1 MLNVR
6 CGHFRLS
13 IVESKPLMRS
23 VKILTSIVLATA
35 FFHLGSSE
43 AMAENKPMKIEKSY
57 FDTTP
62 QGDKIDA
69 YTLDNGQG
77 VTVKL
82 ITFGATIVQITAP
95 DRNGKIGDVALGSDK
110 LAPYLSDYQG
120 AIVGR
125 YANRIANGKFSIG
138 EQEYTLAQN
147 NGKNHLHGG
156 IVGFNQ
162 KIWKAKTV
170 KGKDYVGV
178 KFTTSSADME
188 EGYPG
193 KMAIEV
199 VYTLDKENNLK
210 IEYFAKTDKTTVV
223 NLTNHVYFNLA
234 GTGTILDHIVTLN
247 ADFYTPVDEGLIPTG
262 EILSVKGTPFDFT
275 KPNRIDHGFDQLD
288 NSPKGIDHNIVLRH
302 CTTSPLH
309 AVATVLDT
317 KSGRIME
324 VYTTQPGVQ
333 FYTGNFLN
341 GAFVGREGPYQQY
354 AGFCLETQHFP
365 DSPNQPHFPS
375 TILTPGEKYNE
386 VTIYKFTVEN
396 AK

>member
-1 MLNVR
+1 
-6 CGHFRLS
+6 
-13 IVESKPLMRS
+13 MRS
-23 VKILTSIVLATA
+23 VKILTSIVLAA
-35 FFHLGSSE
+35 AVFHLGGSD
-43 AMAENKPMKIEKSY
+43 AMAKDKPMKIEKSY

-62 QGDKIDA
+62 QGDKTDA
-69 YTLDNGQG
+69 YTLCNGQG

-82 ITFGATIVQITAP
+82 VTWGATIVQITAP
-95 DRNGKIGDVALGSDK
+95 DRDGKISNVALGSDK
-110 LAPYLSDYQG
+110 IAPYQGDYQG
-120 AIVGR
+120 SIVGR
-125 YANRIANGKFSIG
+125 YANRIAKGKFSIG
-138 EQEYTLAQN
+138 DNEYTLAKN
-147 NGKNHLHGG
+147 NGENHLHGG
-156 IVGFNQ
+156 LVGFNQ
-162 KIWKAKTV
+162 KIWKAKTL
-170 KGKDYVGV
+170 KNKNFVGV
-178 KFTTSSADME
+178 EFSTTSADME

-193 KMAIEV
+193 NMTIKV

-234 GTGTILDHIVTLN
+234 GTGNILDHIVTLN

-275 KPNRIDHGFDQLD
+275 KPNRIGHGFDKLD
-288 NSPKGIDHNIVLRH
+288 NAPKGIDHNIVLKQ
-302 CTTSPLH
+302 CTCSDMH
-309 AVATVLDT
+309 QVATVLEP
-317 KSGRIME
+317 KSGRVME

-354 AGFCLETQHFP
+354 AGFCLETQHYP

-375 TILTPGEKYNE
+375 TVLKPGEKYNE

-396 AK
+396 AD